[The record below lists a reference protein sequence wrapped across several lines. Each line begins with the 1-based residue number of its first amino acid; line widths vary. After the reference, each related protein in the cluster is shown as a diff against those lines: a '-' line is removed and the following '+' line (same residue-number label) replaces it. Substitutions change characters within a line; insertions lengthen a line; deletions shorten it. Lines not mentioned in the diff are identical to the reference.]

1 MIIVIESMAMIQ
13 SEVIGDDFSS
23 FSFDLYVCFIHGFID
38 VESFDD
44 GTVLNAV
51 MLGRDYHFSTW
62 VEIDLVLFANVEWIG
77 FGVVFHVPQ
86 NQEVFFD
93 GVVNNDDDF
102 LGVTTTIDS
111 LDFRV
116 VLFFTDFYLNGFKVL
131 FIEFFSQIVV
141 MNGILVVIN

>member
-13 SEVIGDDFSS
+13 SEVICDDFSS
-23 FSFDLYVCFIHGFID
+23 FSFDLYVSFIHCFID

-51 MLGRDYHFSTW
+51 MLGRDYDFSTW

-86 NQEVFFD
+86 NQEVFFN

-116 VLFFTDFYLNGFKVL
+116 VLFFTDF
-131 FIEFFSQIVV
+131 
-141 MNGILVVIN
+141 